1 MLGKILEKIGL
12 KRSEEGFFEGVGG
25 SISHSSIESGG
36 VFRRRFEYFV
46 KDPDT
51 YTAVMSLTS
60 FIVGP
65 GFHVS
70 GDERAVELVN
80 RFNRVVGM
88 DQILFRAVCEM
99 LWAGNSFWIRVYD
112 GGRLTNL
119 KHIPL
124 TSITAIHRD
133 DSRIV
138 ALEFE
143 TITGQVLKLDSESL
157 VHFYL
162 IKHGGEVL
170 GSPINRPLTE
180 PRMVYDPDRNA
191 WYQIPS
197 YYDIKWS
204 MEWAMWRVLMKYP
217 PRHIYRFPRIGGEAQ
232 REYAEKIKSMLPGED
247 IVTNQEVD
255 VIQVKMD
262 PRARFD
268 AYIEYLDNKV
278 TLGLMTSVLRL
289 FTKPG
294 FTEASAKEA
303 NRLQDNLISA
313 IQRNVKRIVE
323 REIYDP
329 LLESHGLDPSKNP
342 VRFNWGVPEKPRI
355 ELDDINRF
363 YATPPH
369 VEPALSRDEVR
380 RMLRSLGFPIMAE
393 ERRVGGHASRP
404 RVIEAQNSIIV
415 QFIKPGEVDLESVKD
430 LVLDSEKGVRLTLT
444 DNSGSSRIAAITFDK
459 GKWPRWSRKSVE
471 KWLDENLQLI
481 EEKIC
486 NRGRGM
492 EVAE

>member
-1 MLGKILEKIGL
+1 LEKIGF
-12 KRSEEGFFEGVGG
+12 KRSEEGFFEGVSGA
-25 SISHSSIESGG
+25 ISYSSIESGG
-36 VFRRRFEYFV
+36 VFRKRFEYFV

-51 YTAVMSLTS
+51 YTAIMSLTS

-70 GDERAVELVN
+70 GDEKAVEIIN

-88 DQILFRAVCEM
+88 DQILFKAVCEM
-99 LWAGNSFWIRVYD
+99 LWAGNSFWIRIYD
-112 GGRLTNL
+112 GGRLIDL

-124 TSITAIHRD
+124 TFITAIHRD
-133 DSRIV
+133 DSKIV
-138 ALEFE
+138 ALEVQ
-143 TITGQVLKLDSESL
+143 TITGQVLKIDSENL

-180 PRMVYDPDRNA
+180 SRMVYDPDRNA
-191 WYQIPS
+191 CYQIPS

-217 PRHIYRFPRIGGEAQ
+217 PRHIYKFPRIGGETQ

-262 PRARFD
+262 PRTRFD

-303 NRLQDNLISA
+303 NRLQDNLVNA

-329 LLESHGLDPSKNP
+329 LLESHGLNPEASP
-342 VRFNWGVPEKPRI
+342 VRFNWGLPEKPKI
-355 ELDDINRF
+355 ELEDINRF

-369 VEPALSRDEVR
+369 VEPVINRDEVR
-380 RMLRSLGFPIMAE
+380 KMLKNLGFPIMVE
-393 ERRVGGHASRP
+393 EGKSENRESKHRI
-404 RVIEAQNSIIV
+404 IEAQNSIIV
-415 QFIKPGEVDLESVKD
+415 QFVKSDEVDVESIKD
-430 LVLDSEKGVRLTLT
+430 LVIDSEKGIRLTLT
-444 DNSGSSRIAAITFDK
+444 SGSGSSRIAAITFDK
-459 GKWPRWSRKSVE
+459 KKWPKWSRKSVE
-471 KWLDENLQLI
+471 RWLNENLQLI
-481 EEKIC
+481 EETL
-486 NRGRGM
+486 RR
-492 EVAE
+492 

>member
-1 MLGKILEKIGL
+1 MFRRILEKIGL

-70 GDERAVELVN
+70 GDDKAVELVN

-133 DSRIV
+133 DSKIV
-138 ALEFE
+138 ALEFQ

-303 NRLQDNLISA
+303 NRLQDNLINA

-323 REIYDP
+323 REIYEP
-329 LLESHGLDPSKNP
+329 LLKSHGLDPNENP
-342 VRFNWGVPEKPRI
+342 VRFNWGIPEKPRI
-355 ELDDINRF
+355 ELEDINRF

-380 RMLRSLGFPIMAE
+380 RMLRSLGFPIMVE
-393 ERRVGGHASRP
+393 ERRFEGHEVKP
-404 RVIEAQNSIIV
+404 RIIEAQNSIIV
-415 QFIKPGEVDLESVKD
+415 QPVKLDEIDLGSLKD
-430 LVLDSEKGVRLTLT
+430 LVIDSEKGVRLTLPSY
-444 DNSGSSRIAAITFDK
+444 DKESLIRLRIDK
-459 GKWPRWSRKSVE
+459 SFKARS
-471 KWLDENLQLI
+471 
-481 EEKIC
+481 KIC
-486 NRGRGM
+486 LLYTSPSPRDRG
-492 EVAE
+492 

>member
-1 MLGKILEKIGL
+1 
-12 KRSEEGFFEGVGG
+12 
-25 SISHSSIESGG
+25 
-36 VFRRRFEYFV
+36 
-46 KDPDT
+46 
-51 YTAVMSLTS
+51 
-60 FIVGP
+60 
-65 GFHVS
+65 
-70 GDERAVELVN
+70 
-80 RFNRVVGM
+80 
-88 DQILFRAVCEM
+88 
-99 LWAGNSFWIRVYD
+99 
-112 GGRLTNL
+112 
-119 KHIPL
+119 
-124 TSITAIHRD
+124 
-133 DSRIV
+133 
-138 ALEFE
+138 
-143 TITGQVLKLDSESL
+143 
-157 VHFYL
+157 
-162 IKHGGEVL
+162 
-170 GSPINRPLTE
+170 
-180 PRMVYDPDRNA
+180 
-191 WYQIPS
+191 
-197 YYDIKWS
+197 

-217 PRHIYRFPRIGGEAQ
+217 PRHIYKFPRIGGEAQ

-247 IVTNQEVD
+247 IVTNQEVE

-323 REIYDP
+323 HEIYDP

-393 ERRVGGHASRP
+393 ERRVGGHESRP

-444 DNSGSSRIAAITFDK
+444 DNSGSSRIAAITFDR
-459 GKWPRWSRKSVE
+459 GKWPGWSRESVE

>member
-1 MLGKILEKIGL
+1 
-12 KRSEEGFFEGVGG
+12 
-25 SISHSSIESGG
+25 
-36 VFRRRFEYFV
+36 
-46 KDPDT
+46 
-51 YTAVMSLTS
+51 
-60 FIVGP
+60 
-65 GFHVS
+65 
-70 GDERAVELVN
+70 
-80 RFNRVVGM
+80 
-88 DQILFRAVCEM
+88 
-99 LWAGNSFWIRVYD
+99 
-112 GGRLTNL
+112 
-119 KHIPL
+119 
-124 TSITAIHRD
+124 
-133 DSRIV
+133 
-138 ALEFE
+138 
-143 TITGQVLKLDSESL
+143 
-157 VHFYL
+157 
-162 IKHGGEVL
+162 
-170 GSPINRPLTE
+170 
-180 PRMVYDPDRNA
+180 
-191 WYQIPS
+191 
-197 YYDIKWS
+197 
-204 MEWAMWRVLMKYP
+204 
-217 PRHIYRFPRIGGEAQ
+217 
-232 REYAEKIKSMLPGED
+232 
-247 IVTNQEVD
+247 
-255 VIQVKMD
+255 
-262 PRARFD
+262 
-268 AYIEYLDNKV
+268 V

-323 REIYDP
+323 HEIYDP

>member
-1 MLGKILEKIGL
+1 LERIGL

-36 VFRRRFEYFV
+36 VFRKRFEYFV

-70 GDERAVELVN
+70 GDERAVKLVN

-112 GGRLTNL
+112 GSRLTNL

-138 ALEFE
+138 ALEFQ

-303 NRLQDNLISA
+303 NRLQDNLINA

-323 REIYDP
+323 REIYEP
-329 LLESHGLDPSKNP
+329 LLRSHGLDPNENP
-342 VRFNWGVPEKPRI
+342 VRFNWGIPEKPRI
-355 ELDDINRF
+355 ELEDINRF

-380 RMLRSLGFPIMAE
+380 RMLRSLGFPIMVE
-393 ERRVGGHASRP
+393 ERGFEGCEVKP
-404 RVIEAQNSIIV
+404 RIIEAQNSIIV
-415 QFIKPGEVDLESVKD
+415 QPVKPDEIDLGLLKD
-430 LVLDSEKGVRLTLT
+430 LVIDSEKGVRLTLE
-444 DNSGSSRIAAITFDK
+444 DDSQSRRIVAITFDK
-459 GKWPRWSRKSVE
+459 RKWSGWNKKTVKR
-471 KWLDENLQLI
+471 WLDENLQLI

-486 NRGRGM
+486 RREMRGGG
-492 EVAE
+492 